1 MVSFPIF
8 RFLWYHLGLLALR
21 HSMVFNSISIV
32 AYSASYTIIELCLAL
47 S

>member
-8 RFLWYHLGLLALR
+8 RFLWYRLGLLALR
-21 HSMVFNSISIV
+21 HSIVFNSISVV
-32 AYSASYTIIELCLAL
+32 AYSAPYITMELYLAF